1 MSTHG
6 TIEDVVN
13 DPALS
18 RLQKGFKEFEDIG
31 RAFEPHLSHFI
42 GKKADSTTAQEIV
55 DALYNSHDEHATL
68 VADVLDKHGIKSKDY
83 ETTHAQY
90 GIPREELKRAITQSK
105 SGVVDADVI
114 RQIGT
119 SIAARYFGKIME
131 AEPTRLTNLA
141 DKVGVSKVVGIL
153 KEVISK
159 LYGEIALKAEDA
171 RLKGIKTVQDVGQ
184 FAGRLYNGALDSYRS
199 AYAR

>member
-1 MSTHG
+1 MGTSG
-6 TIEDVVN
+6 TIDDVV

-31 RAFEPHLSHFI
+31 RAFEPHLSRFI
-42 GKKADSTTAQEIV
+42 GKKADSGTAEDIV
-55 DALYNSHDEHATL
+55 KALYDSHDEHAPL
-68 VADVLDKHGIKSKDY
+68 VADVLGKHGINSKDY
-83 ETTHAQY
+83 DTTIAQY

-105 SGVVDADVI
+105 SGVVDSDVI

-119 SIAARYFGKIME
+119 TVAARYFGKTME
-131 AEPTRLTNLA
+131 SEPTRLTNLA
-141 DKVGVSKVVGIL
+141 DKVGVSKVVDIL
-153 KEVISK
+153 KKVIST
-159 LYGEIALKAEDA
+159 LYGEIALKAEDT